1 MDYISQFVR
10 RYISMARI
18 WVRHTV
24 NFTPK
29 RLEISVSWWMLGPQ
43 TCQTSAV
50 AFLWQHQGRL
60 SQDPGCGYPRW
71 TDCQKDPLG
80 DGSKQNL
87 LILLSQI
94 ITPFLWGN
102 KHLLTSYLRLFKG
115 IWLITIIPGHGTSH
129 DQSAWLAPFTRFAGP
144 GPKGLPERRIA
155 AIITTGWWLS
165 HPSEKYESQL
175 GWWHSN
181 IWKNVPN
188 HQPDDGMMNIW

>member
-1 MDYISQFVR
+1 
-10 RYISMARI
+10 MAGYLPWGLSI
-18 WVRHTV
+18 
-24 NFTPK
+24 NFTFD
-29 RLEISVSWWMLGPQ
+29 LSWPVCGQNYKPRGPQ
-43 TCQTSAV
+43 RYAESV
-50 AFLWQHQGRL
+50 L
-60 SQDPGCGYPRW
+60 SFTPSIFYIYIYVYIIPIWGWVKTYYY
-71 TDCQKDPLG
+71 
-80 DGSKQNL
+80 N
-87 LILLSQI
+87 IL
-94 ITPFLWGN
+94 GN

-188 HQPDDGMMNIW
+188 HQPDDGMMNIWWALNGN

>member
-1 MDYISQFVR
+1 MGFVNKFHIRPVMTCLWSKLQAQGTAEIRRVCPEFYTIYIL
-10 RYISMARI
+10 YIYVYIIPI
-18 WVRHTV
+18 WGWVKTYYY
-24 NFTPK
+24 N
-29 RLEISVSWWMLGPQ
+29 
-43 TCQTSAV
+43 
-50 AFLWQHQGRL
+50 
-60 SQDPGCGYPRW
+60 
-71 TDCQKDPLG
+71 
-80 DGSKQNL
+80 
-87 LILLSQI
+87 IL
-94 ITPFLWGN
+94 GN

-188 HQPDDGMMNIW
+188 HQPDDGMMNIWWALNGN